1 MEFLYGLLTAVVFF
15 IALLF
20 FFYLGIRYEKKKPP
34 NQPAINE
41 TDELEHVRKQQE
53 IHKDFL
59 KVMNYNETIA
69 RQRKKV
75 Q

>member
-20 FFYLGIRYEKKKPP
+20 FFYLGTRYEKKKPP
-34 NQPAINE
+34 NQVE
-41 TDELEHVRKQQE
+41 EDEEKKRDMQKLHS
-53 IHKDFL
+53 DFL
-59 KVMNYNETIA
+59 KVMNYNEDVA

-75 Q
+75 T